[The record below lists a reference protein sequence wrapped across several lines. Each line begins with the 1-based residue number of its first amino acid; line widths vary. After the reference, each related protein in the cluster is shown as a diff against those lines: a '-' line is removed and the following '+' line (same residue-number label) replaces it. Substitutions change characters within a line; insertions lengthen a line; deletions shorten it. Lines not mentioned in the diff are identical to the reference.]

1 MTRTTKAPLLAELAA
16 ILGTSGLLV
25 GEQLQ
30 SRAATFW
37 DSSPMRAKALLRP
50 SSVAQLCAC
59 LRLCHAAQQT
69 VVPLGGNTGLAEGTA
84 ATTDDIVLSLERL
97 NQIEHIDTVSQTVTV
112 QAGVVL
118 QTLHEQLAAQN
129 WVFPVDLG
137 ARGSCTLGGM
147 MATNAGGFGV
157 LVHGMMRAQVL
168 GLEVVLADGS
178 LLSSMH
184 GYLKNNSG
192 YDLKQLFIGSEGTLG
207 VITRAILRI
216 KPMLAGRTSAL
227 LGVERFEQVCELLQ
241 RMQRGSGLSAF
252 EVMWPSFWELNTG
265 EYSSLNSPLAGKHN
279 FYVLLECQ
287 ADSQQMAE
295 TACTSALEAAFEQ
308 GLVED
313 AVIARSIAEARQM
326 WAIRETYE
334 AEQKGFA
341 HCCGFDVSLRIV
353 DMERFAIDLD
363 KRLKQVQPSIYLS
376 VFGHLADGNLH
387 LVIACNPPLPEAH
400 AIEEAVY
407 QTLAQFG
414 GSISAEH
421 GVGLEKKP
429 WLHLTRN
436 QNELHWMRQIK
447 QLFDPHHLLNPGKIF
462 DMGNRP

>member
-1 MTRTTKAPLLAELAA
+1 MTTTTKASLLTELAP
-16 ILGTSGLLV
+16 ILGASGLLV
-25 GEQLQ
+25 GEQVQ

-37 DSSPMRAKALLRP
+37 DNTPMRAKALLRP
-50 SSVAQLCAC
+50 SSVEQLCAC
-59 LRLCHAAQQT
+59 LRLCHAARQT
-69 VVPLGGNTGLAEGTA
+69 LVPLGGNTGLAEGTA
-84 ATTDDIVLSLERL
+84 ATADDIVLSLERL
-97 NQIEHIDTVSQTVTV
+97 NRIEHIDTVSQTVTV

-118 QTLHEQLAAQN
+118 QTLHEQLAAQG

-168 GLEVVLADGS
+168 GLEVVLAGGS
-178 LLSSMH
+178 VLSSMH

-207 VITRAILRI
+207 VISRAILRI
-216 KPMLAGRTSAL
+216 KPAQSGRTSAL
-227 LGVERFEQVCELLQ
+227 LGVEDFAQVCELLQ
-241 RMQRGSGLSAF
+241 RMQRGTGLSAF
-252 EVMWPSFWELNTG
+252 EVMWPSFWGLNTG

-287 ADSQQMAE
+287 ADSQA
-295 TACTSALEAAFEQ
+295 TADSACTSALEVAFEQ

-313 AVIARSIAEARQM
+313 AVIARSMAEARQM

-334 AEQKGFA
+334 AEQKRFTQIW
-341 HCCGFDVSLRIV
+341 GFDVSLRIA
-353 DMERFAIDLD
+353 DMQRFALELEQQ
-363 KRLKQVQPSIYLS
+363 LKQVQTDIYLS
-376 VFGHLADGNLH
+376 VYGHLADGNLH
-387 LVIACNPPLPEAH
+387 LIVGSNPPLPQTH
-400 AIEEAVY
+400 AVEKAVY

-421 GVGLEKKP
+421 GVGLEKKS

-436 QNELHWMRQIK
+436 ENELHWMRQIK
-447 QLFDPHHLLNPGKIF
+447 QLFDPHNLLNPGKIF
-462 DMGNRP
+462 DMG

>member
-1 MTRTTKAPLLAELAA
+1 MTTTTKASLLAELAP
-16 ILGTSGLLV
+16 ILGASGLLV
-25 GEQLQ
+25 GEQVQ

-37 DSSPMRAKALLRP
+37 DNTPMRAKALLRP
-50 SSVAQLCAC
+50 SSVDELCAC
-59 LRLCHAAQQT
+59 LRLCHAARQT

-84 ATTDDIVLSLERL
+84 ATADDIVLSLERL
-97 NQIEHIDTVSQTVTV
+97 NQIEQIDTVSQTVTV

-118 QTLHEQLAAQN
+118 QCLHEQLAAQH

-207 VITRAILRI
+207 VISRAVLRI
-216 KPMLAGRTSAL
+216 KPMLGGRTSAL
-227 LGVERFEQVCELLQ
+227 LGVARFEQVCELLQ
-241 RMQRGSGLSAF
+241 CMQRGSGLSAF

-265 EYSSLNSPLAGKHN
+265 EYSSLKSPLAGKHN

-287 ADSQQMAE
+287 ADSQAGADS
-295 TACTSALEAAFEQ
+295 ACTSALEAAFAQ
-308 GLVED
+308 GLLQD
-313 AVIARSIAEARQM
+313 AVIARSMAEAQGL
-326 WAIRETYE
+326 WAIREAYE
-334 AEQKGFA
+334 AEQKRFA
-341 HCCGFDVSLRIV
+341 KVYGFDVSLRIA
-353 DMERFAIDLD
+353 DMQRFATDLD

-376 VFGHLADGNLH
+376 VYGHLADGNLH
-387 LVIACNPPLPEAH
+387 LIIGSNPPLPETH
-400 AIEEAVY
+400 AVEEAVY
-407 QTLAQFG
+407 QTLALFG

-429 WLHLTRN
+429 WLQLTRN
-436 QNELHWMRQIK
+436 KNELHWMRQIK

-462 DMGNRP
+462 DRDS

>member
-1 MTRTTKAPLLAELAA
+1 MTDITKANLLTELYN
-16 ILGTSGLLV
+16 ILGTSGLLT
-25 GEQLQ
+25 GEAVQ

-37 DSSPMRAKALLRP
+37 DTSPMRAKALLRP
-50 SSVAQLCAC
+50 SSVDELCAC
-59 LRLCHAAQQT
+59 LRLCHSAKQSI
-69 VVPLGGNTGLAEGTA
+69 VPLGGNTGLAEGTA
-84 ATTDDIVLSLERL
+84 ATKDDMVLSLERL
-97 NQIEHIDTVSQTVTV
+97 NQIERIDTVSQTVTV

-118 QTLHEQLAAQN
+118 QCLHEQLATQN

-184 GYLKNNSG
+184 GFLKNNSG

-207 VITRAILRI
+207 IITRAILRI
-216 KPMLAGRTSAL
+216 KPALAGRTSAL

-265 EYSSLNSPLAGKHN
+265 AYSSLNSPLADKHN

-287 ADSQQMAE
+287 AENQQEADK
-295 TACTSALEAAFEQ
+295 ACATTLEAAFEDNLLQ
-308 GLVED
+308 D
-313 AVIARSIAEARQM
+313 AVIARSIAEAQGL
-326 WAIRETYE
+326 WAIREAYE
-334 AEQKGFA
+334 AEQKRFA
-341 HCCGFDVSLRIV
+341 QIWGFDVSLRIA
-353 DMERFAIDLD
+353 DMQRFATLLD
-363 KRLKQVQPSIYLS
+363 KRLKQVQADIYLS
-376 VFGHLADGNLH
+376 VYGHLADGNLH
-387 LVIACNPPLPEAH
+387 LIVGSNPPLPETH
-400 AIEEAVY
+400 AVEEAVY
-407 QTLAQFG
+407 QTLAEFG

-429 WLHLTRN
+429 WLSFTRN
-436 QNELHWMRQIK
+436 PAELHWMRQIK
-447 QLFDPHHLLNPGKIF
+447 QLFDPNNLLNPGKVF
-462 DMGNRP
+462 DLTR